1 MNRETRAAIK
11 AAKAAGKIALKHF
24 GKPIKHKTKSSRFDW
39 VTKAD
44 IESEKEI
51 IRILSREFPGSGF
64 IAEESGKKKGNDYTW
79 IIDPIDGTNNFASG
93 IPYFNT
99 AIALAKK
106 GELQCS
112 VVFDPTRKDLF
123 HAEKGKGAFLNG
135 KKIRVS
141 RRRKLHEFT
150 VISSMRSGLKKQES
164 WRIKQK
170 RFADLYK
177 SVRSIRMFG
186 SSELDLSYIA
196 AGRIEAFTGYNTLPW
211 DAAAGVLMIRE
222 AGGRVSNESGK
233 DWAIGDRVLV
243 ASNSTRHK
251 ELLGILGF

>member
-1 MNRETRAAIK
+1 MNRETKAAVRAAK
-11 AAKAAGKIALKHF
+11 SAGRIAMKHF
-24 GKPIKHKTKSSRFDW
+24 GSQLPYKTKDSVYNW

-44 IESEKEI
+44 IEAEKAI
-51 IRILSREFPGSGF
+51 IRILSKEFPGCGF
-64 IAEESGKKKGNDYTW
+64 IAEESGKKKGNDHTW

-106 GELQCS
+106 GELACS
-112 VVFDPTRKDLF
+112 VVFDPTRSDLF

-135 KKIRVS
+135 KRLRVS
-141 RRRKLHEFT
+141 KRKKLREFT

-196 AGRIEAFTGYNTLPW
+196 AGRMEAFTGYNTLPW
-211 DAAAGVLMIRE
+211 DAAAGVLIIRE
-222 AGGRVSNESGK
+222 AGGRVTNQHNK
-233 DWAIGDRVLV
+233 DWKIGDKVLV
-243 ASNSTRHK
+243 ASNGTRHK
-251 ELLGILGF
+251 ELLRILGF